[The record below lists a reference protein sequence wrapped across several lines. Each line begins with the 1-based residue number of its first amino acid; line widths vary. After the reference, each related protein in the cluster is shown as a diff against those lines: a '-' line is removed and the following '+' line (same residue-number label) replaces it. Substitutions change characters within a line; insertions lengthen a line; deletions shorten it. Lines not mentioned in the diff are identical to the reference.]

1 MGRKRT
7 SSVLRSDGVFVRA
20 ILVLFHRRPETTDTF
35 SDSFA
40 EFGKFLRSEHEQ
52 SNSKDYQ
59 QMCRLQESF
68 EHKFPLILKFTKH
81 RSLRIADSAPVLGE
95 QHFPSPGLLAKS
107 YRGTISSFSAGM
119 VWIAFLSSLKCE
131 VTISGGT
138 RRIHWLR
145 EKSTTSLALN
155 ISRNTR
161 SVSPVFS
168 T

>member
-1 MGRKRT
+1 
-7 SSVLRSDGVFVRA
+7 
-20 ILVLFHRRPETTDTF
+20 
-35 SDSFA
+35 
-40 EFGKFLRSEHEQ
+40 
-52 SNSKDYQ
+52 
-59 QMCRLQESF
+59 MCRLQESF

-81 RSLRIADSAPVLGE
+81 RSLRIADAAPVLGE

-168 T
+168 TLRISPPVVRLVGAIASILKVYWTGDCTFCPPTAALSSANDFGKSAGKM